1 MMPPNPIDLYAA
13 LRQAVQKPLGQ
24 TLCHVVE
31 DAGYGATLSRII
43 TGLNR
48 AIALHANYHFTIDS
62 IYAVDDLF
70 DITVK
75 QSQTSFEQSHKI
87 YWDFWRE
94 TWSVKTRPYLWKF
107 LVTSAYQQK
116 IRGEHQFPSCPLSLA
131 MPVTRHQWCAA
142 LAHAICGTPK
152 PPLQEAITFS
162 QRQMGWDQTQ
172 TIVGIHVRR
181 GDKNTE
187 CPYIPN
193 YAYINQFCELTHLN
207 QNAKWAIFL
216 TSDDPECHAD
226 FVKALPHIPI
236 YWDSAEARFNNCNI
250 HMIKA
255 QPQLAWQESVTAAKN
270 ISLLGQ
276 CDYVIGMAS
285 AQFTWIGGLLCVFRH
300 GLDTT
305 RHIMLDSQ
313 TAERG
318 HWALSYGFSRA
329 ELLS

>member
-1 MMPPNPIDLYAA
+1 MPLTSDDL
-13 LRQAVQKPLGQ
+13 LGVLKRAVTTPWEQ
-24 TLCHVVE
+24 TLFHAVE
-31 DAGYGATLSRII
+31 AAGYGATVSRLM

-48 AIALHANYHFTIDS
+48 AITLNANYYYTIDS
-62 IYAVDDLF
+62 AYAVDDLF
-70 DITVK
+70 DISVK
-75 QSQTSFEQSHKI
+75 QTQTSFEQARKI
-87 YWDFWRE
+87 AWDFWRD

-116 IRGEHQFPSCPLSLA
+116 IRGEHQFPSCPLSLD

-142 LAHAICGTPK
+142 LAYAICGAPK
-152 PPLQEAITFS
+152 PALQEAITSS
-162 QRQMGWDQTQ
+162 QRQMGWDQNQ

-193 YAYINQFCELTHLN
+193 HVYINQFCELTRLN
-207 QNAKWAIFL
+207 QNTKWAIFL

-226 FVKALPHIPI
+226 FVKALPHTSI
-236 YWDSAEARFNNCNI
+236 YWDTAEERFNNCNI
-250 HMIKA
+250 HMIKV

-305 RHIMLDSQ
+305 RHIMLDPQ

-329 ELLS
+329 ELLI